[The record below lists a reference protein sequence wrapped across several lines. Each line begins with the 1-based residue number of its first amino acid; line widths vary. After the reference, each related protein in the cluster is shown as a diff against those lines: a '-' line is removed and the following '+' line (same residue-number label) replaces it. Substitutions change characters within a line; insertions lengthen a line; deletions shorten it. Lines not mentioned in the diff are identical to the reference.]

1 MLGGSGYC
9 RPERTFRHFRRSRAD
24 AQRERM
30 AMKPVGLMLA
40 AAASLA
46 VAGCYSPQ
54 RAEEHAQD
62 MAADQCAQQGKQFVQ
77 TSGSAAATPVV
88 TGATAKGRC
97 VGPGDAG
104 YVPPPP

>member
-1 MLGGSGYC
+1 
-9 RPERTFRHFRRSRAD
+9 
-24 AQRERM
+24 
-30 AMKPVGLMLA
+30 MKPVGLMLA

-104 YVPPPP
+104 YVPPPPPPGS

>member
-1 MLGGSGYC
+1 
-9 RPERTFRHFRRSRAD
+9 
-24 AQRERM
+24 
-30 AMKPVGLMLA
+30 MKPVGLLFTA
-40 AAASLA
+40 AACLA

-88 TGATAKGRC
+88 TGAAAKGHC
-97 VGPGDAG
+97 VSPGDPD
-104 YVPPPP
+104 YVTPPPPPPPGS